1 MAVENLTTNLRQ
13 AVFDFIKTY
22 AAPVVPEEYVIWGN
36 QNDITLPV
44 TDDFILFSPLNAI
57 RHGTGEE
64 NYDPDAGTITLAE
77 TIEVPVQIDCYAN
90 SESGSDGMD
99 AFNRAQALETVSR
112 SILGTRHFKKYGMSI
127 LYAENVRNMT
137 YTDEDLRL
145 HSRWS
150 VTIHLSVRSV
160 IQTTQEFFN
169 SVGVQLVECDTRFKP
184 QND

>member
-1 MAVENLTTNLRQ
+1 MTVQNLTVNLRQ

-22 AAPVVPEEYVIWGN
+22 AAPVVAEENIIWGN

-44 TDDFILFSPLNAI
+44 SDDYIIFSPLQAI

-64 NYDPDAGTITLAE
+64 NYNPVTETITLVE

-99 AFNRAQALETVSR
+99 AFKRAQALETVSR
-112 SILGTRHFKKYGMSI
+112 SILGTRHFKERNLGL
-127 LYAENVRNMT
+127 LYAENVRNST
-137 YTDEDLRL
+137 FNDEDLRL
-145 HSRWS
+145 HSRWT

-160 IQTTQEFFN
+160 IQTTQDFFN
-169 SVGVQLVECDTRFKP
+169 AVDFRLVECDTHFKP